1 MHIRGI
7 RVDIKKAFAE
17 GRYLEII
24 EASNEISTTRDKIIL
39 GMSLMKM
46 GEYQQ
51 AALILAGIEAQ
62 IDEMVDALK
71 HLGAVYAKMGE
82 ADLSRRCIERYIAF
96 RPEDDEALDLLE
108 GVPESEMVSGQSIEL
123 ARVYA
128 AQGLYE
134 QSLDIFAAL
143 DEIRTNAEVKK
154 EATEIQKMF
163 IIKTLEEW
171 LGRLKNESSDN

>member
-7 RVDIKKAFAE
+7 HVDIKKAFAE
-17 GRYLEII
+17 GRYLDII
-24 EASNEISTTRDKIIL
+24 EASSEITTTRDKIIL

-71 HLGAVYAKMGE
+71 HLGTVYAKMGE
-82 ADLSRRCIERYIAF
+82 SDLSRRCIERYIAF

-108 GVPESEMVSGQSIEL
+108 GTPETEMVSGQSIEL

-143 DEIRTNAEVKK
+143 EEIRTDAGVKK
-154 EATEIQKMF
+154 EATDIQKLF

-171 LGRLKNESSDN
+171 LGRIKYEGSDN